1 MLPEKDDYDHPIL
14 GRFTIKDD
22 NDNQLTVCI
31 IQEGICI
38 NGVVIPLAR
47 LSKLSNKIDA
57 IPALGANGEE
67 SFKCEVDTNS
77 KLVFKKI
84 DDKTFEVITTSRC
97 VYKYSEQGLKKK
109 KEGKKILDTFYNTKI
124 YSFSMP
130 MVELFSQV
138 IVDVRADLMV
148 LHDLESSQ
156 ILPPSIIPVVPTTP
170 LPPTPK

>member
-1 MLPEKDDYDHPIL
+1 MLPEKDDYDHTIL

-22 NDNQLTVCI
+22 TDQLLTLNI

-38 NGVVIPLAR
+38 NGVVIPLHS
-47 LSKLSNKIDA
+47 LSKLSSKIDA
-57 IPALGANGEE
+57 VPALGANGEYGFLCSE
-67 SFKCEVDTNS
+67 DPKS
-77 KLVFKKI
+77 KIVFKKI
-84 DDKTFEVITTSRC
+84 DEKTFEVITTSRC

-109 KEGKKILDTFYNTKI
+109 EGKKILDEFYNTKS

-148 LHDLESSQ
+148 MNDLDSSQ
-156 ILPPSIIPVVPTTP
+156 IVLPPVIPAVPTTP
-170 LPPTPK
+170 LPPVPK